1 MARIRA
7 NVPCMTSTT
16 QRIAAKVRGVSAER
30 RLTQQGIADALELS
44 RTSVVERINGRVPFT
59 ATEILILARTL
70 NVQVGRFFP
79 TVEEMLLDEPEM
91 AVAS

>member
-1 MARIRA
+1 
-7 NVPCMTSTT
+7 MTSTT

-30 RLTQQGIADALELS
+30 RVTQQGIADALLLS

-59 ATEILILARTL
+59 ATEILTLAIEMR
-70 NVQVGRFFP
+70 VPVERFFP
-79 TVEEMLLDEPEM
+79 TEAELRESTSPDL